1 MCWIFHLKTLWHA
14 WSEECTHNSIKAAKL
29 SLQMEALL
37 PAYNGSRS
45 HVICPNLVYYYCR
58 YSSWYRQSEK
68 GVNSIKYRTVKLL
81 TLQTI
86 QLSSHYYMSIIIMC
100 GRYIMIMLL
109 SPNCI
114 VCRVSVNHVRFKFS
128 VASNAFLAC
137 LCSRCGGIWVLL
149 DWLD

>member
-1 MCWIFHLKTLWHA
+1 MVVGTMLYVQIWFIIIVATVA
-14 WSEECTHNSIKAAKL
+14 DI
-29 SLQMEALL
+29 
-37 PAYNGSRS
+37 G
-45 HVICPNLVYYYCR
+45 
-58 YSSWYRQSEK
+58 SEK

-114 VCRVSVNHVRFKFS
+114 VCRVSVNHVLFNVNS
-128 VASNAFLAC
+128 ASNAFLAY
-137 LCSRCGGIWVLL
+137 LFSRCGEF
-149 DWLD
+149 

>member
-1 MCWIFHLKTLWHA
+1 MVVGTMLYVQIWIIIIVATVA
-14 WSEECTHNSIKAAKL
+14 DIA
-29 SLQMEALL
+29 
-37 PAYNGSRS
+37 
-45 HVICPNLVYYYCR
+45 
-58 YSSWYRQSEK
+58 SEK

-114 VCRVSVNHVRFKFS
+114 VCRVSVNHVRFKLAF
-128 VASNAFLAC
+128 ASNAFLAC
-137 LCSRCGGIWVLL
+137 LLS
-149 DWLD
+149 